1 MVTIFRNK
9 ALDDYFIEV
18 DCSDLSRV
26 APEDICRHYEAGKV
40 ILLSGFKIDYDQ
52 EFIAN
57 VNFPDTPKSLKKFPS
72 HKFLE
77 LEAHERRYFGLK
89 SLVRS
94 TVYSARRQPSLSDQV
109 LQQVFQGNRQRF
121 RYFKDQVRHVNSQI
135 LHLCQALFPNY
146 QRIHES
152 ITWRFSETRNEN
164 MHVDIYTEDLP
175 EHHLRLF
182 VNMDIIPR
190 LWNTS
195 WTLEQMLQGHLDKL
209 DPAFVQQATSG
220 RICHDLNF
228 QVFGRMRDAGR
239 DGQPRHITFF
249 EPGEVWLVDSR
260 KVSHQI
266 VYGRRAISTDFAI
279 ARQSMLDPNQ
289 HYYNVVDRFRPVQ
302 QALEL

>member
-1 MVTIFRNK
+1 MATIFRNK
-9 ALDDYFIEV
+9 ELEDYFIEV
-18 DCSDLSRV
+18 DCSDLSGV
-26 APEDICRHYEAGKV
+26 VPDDICRYYEVGQV
-40 ILLSGFKIDYDQ
+40 ILLSGFKVDFDK
-52 EFIAN
+52 EFIAS

-77 LEAHERRYFGLK
+77 LEARESRYFGLK
-89 SLVRS
+89 SLLC
-94 TVYSARRQPSLSDQV
+94 SARHQPSLSGQV

-121 RYFKDQVRHVNSQI
+121 CYFKEQVRHVNNQI
-135 LHLCQALFPNY
+135 LFLCQALFPMY
-146 QRIHES
+146 ERIHDS

-182 VNMDIIPR
+182 VNMDTVPR

-195 WTLEQMLQGHLDKL
+195 WTLEQMLQSHLDKL
-209 DPAFVQQATSG
+209 DPLFVQQATSG

-239 DGQPRHITFF
+239 DGQPRHIAFF

-279 ARQSMLDPNQ
+279 VRQSMLDQDQ

-302 QALEL
+302 QTLEL

>member
-1 MVTIFRNK
+1 MATIFRDK
-9 ALDDYFIEV
+9 KLDDYFVDI
-18 DCSDLSRV
+18 DCSDLSLV
-26 APEDICRHYEAGKV
+26 SAKDVCRQYEAGKV
-40 ILLSGFKIDYDQ
+40 ILLSGFQIDFDR
-52 EFIAN
+52 EFMAG
-57 VNFPDTPKSLKKFPS
+57 VNFPDTPKLLKKFPS

-77 LEAHERRYFGLK
+77 EVGQSQKYFGLK
-89 SLVRS
+89 DLIRPPGK
-94 TVYSARRQPSLSDQV
+94 RNRLLDQV
-109 LQQVFQGNRQRF
+109 LGVVFQGNRKRF
-121 RYFKDQVRHVNSQI
+121 HYFQEQVSYVNSQI
-135 LHLCQALFPNY
+135 LSLCQALFPDY

-182 VNMDIIPR
+182 INMDTIPR

-195 WTLEQMLQGHLDKL
+195 WTLEQMLQDRLSELD
-209 DPAFVQQATSG
+209 ASFVQQATSG

-228 QVFGRMRDAGR
+228 KVFGRMRDSGR
-239 DGQPRHITFF
+239 DGQPRHIAFF

-279 ARQSMLDPNQ
+279 DRQSMLDPSQ
-289 HYYNVVDRFRPVQ
+289 HYYNVVDRFRPVH
-302 QALEL
+302 QAIES